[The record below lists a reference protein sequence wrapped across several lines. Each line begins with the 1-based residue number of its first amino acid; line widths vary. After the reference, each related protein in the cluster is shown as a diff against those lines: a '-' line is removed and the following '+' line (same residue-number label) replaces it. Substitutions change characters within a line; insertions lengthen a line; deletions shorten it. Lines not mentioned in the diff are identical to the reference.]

1 MRKTRNKVFETN
13 SSSCHSLSIKS
24 ETNSPTIVENG
35 ILYIDRILTF
45 TLDKGYIT
53 IATSKFEK
61 LAFIIALLNDKKEM
75 IKKLLNHY
83 KLIGTSNPTNY
94 TIWDEHDILRNKNF
108 EELIKL
114 INEEVTLI
122 DEYEEY

>member
-1 MRKTRNKVFETN
+1 MKKTRNRVFETN

-24 ETNSPTIVENG
+24 KTNSPTMVKDG
-35 ILYIDRILTF
+35 ILYIDCILTF
-45 TLDKGYIT
+45 TLNNGYIT

-61 LAFIIALLNDKKEM
+61 LAFIIALLDEEEM

-83 KLIGTSNPTNY
+83 KLIGTLNPTNY
-94 TIWDEHDILRNKNF
+94 RIWDRPNILYNKSF
-108 EELIKL
+108 EELVEL
-114 INEEVTLI
+114 IDGEVTLI

>member
-94 TIWDEHDILRNKNF
+94 TMWDEHDILRNKNF
-108 EELIKL
+108 EELVEL
-114 INEEVTLI
+114 INGEVTLI

>member
-24 ETNSPTIVENG
+24 KTNSPAIVENG

-45 TLDKGYIT
+45 TLNNGYIT

-61 LAFIIALLNDKKEM
+61 LAFIIAFLYDDEEM

-83 KLIGTSNPTNY
+83 KLIRTSNLENY
-94 TIWDEHDILRNKNF
+94 TIFDDCNILCNKSF
-108 EELIKL
+108 DELIEL
-114 INEEVTLI
+114 IDGEVTLI

>member
-61 LAFIIALLNDKKEM
+61 LAFIIALLDEEEEM

-83 KLIGTSNPTNY
+83 KLIGTSNLTNY
-94 TIWDEHDILRNKNF
+94 TIWDESNILYNKSF
-108 EELIKL
+108 EELVEL
-114 INEEVTLI
+114 IDGEVTLI